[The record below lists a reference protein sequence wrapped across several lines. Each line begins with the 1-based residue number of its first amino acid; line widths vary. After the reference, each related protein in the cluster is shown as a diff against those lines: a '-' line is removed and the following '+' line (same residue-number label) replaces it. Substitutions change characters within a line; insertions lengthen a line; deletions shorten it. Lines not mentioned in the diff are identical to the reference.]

1 MALKN
6 KRNILSFDRTK
17 ETYLSKISYQA
28 SGSQKGVLLSIGNF
42 ENFCMQQY
50 GKANII
56 PDLLESTEVERFDT
70 LQLWINY
77 MNNTPTKRTNKPLDP
92 ATVKMYFSRV
102 KVYLHYMGIKLDVQ
116 DVKHELS
123 FKRVSEEEKYGLT
136 LDDINKILDGIYYPM
151 KVQLMCQL
159 SSLMRVGEIVQLR
172 KNHLVLDKE
181 NIIVKIP
188 SEIAKLKKARTT
200 FFSKE
205 ASDLLRPKLKTLSA
219 NDLVFGSNDDGILA
233 EQNASQ
239 ILRRHLKRIG
249 LDMKNSKDLNDI
261 TTHSFRAYG
270 ITKLSRHDANFAKRL
285 AGQKGYLDQYDRL
298 SQDEK
303 LALYEK
309 YEHELTIDQRK
320 KDKMRIEKL
329 EEKIGNNA
337 QKDDVIKD
345 LMARIDLLEKYA
357 NLKT

>member
-42 ENFCMQQY
+42 ENFCMQEY

-270 ITKLSRHDANFAKRL
+270 ITKLSRHDENFAKKI
-285 AGQKGYLDQYDRL
+285 AGQKGYLLQYDRL
-298 SQDEK
+298 SQDDK
-303 LALYEK
+303 LELYEK
-309 YEHELTIDQRK
+309 YEHELTIDQTK

>member
-6 KRNILSFDRTK
+6 KRNLLSFDRTK

-42 ENFCMQQY
+42 ENFCMQEY

-270 ITKLSRHDANFAKRL
+270 ITKLSRHDENFAKKI
-285 AGQKGYLDQYDRL
+285 AGQKGYLLQYDRL
-298 SQDEK
+298 SQDDK
-303 LALYEK
+303 LELYEK
-309 YEHELTIDQRK
+309 YEHELTIDQTK

>member
-6 KRNILSFDRTK
+6 KRNLLSFDRTK

-270 ITKLSRHDANFAKRL
+270 ITKLSRHDENFAKKI
-285 AGQKGYLDQYDRL
+285 AGQKGYLLQYDRL
-298 SQDEK
+298 SQDDK
-303 LALYEK
+303 LELYEK
-309 YEHELTIDQRK
+309 YEHELTIDQTK

>member
-42 ENFCMQQY
+42 ENFCMQEY

-56 PDLLESTEVERFDT
+56 TDLLESTEVERFDT

-270 ITKLSRHDANFAKRL
+270 ITKLSRHDENFAKKI
-285 AGQKGYLDQYDRL
+285 AGQKGYLLQYDRL
-298 SQDEK
+298 SQDDK
-303 LALYEK
+303 LELYEK
-309 YEHELTIDQRK
+309 YEHELTIDQTK

>member
-6 KRNILSFDRTK
+6 KRNLLSFDRTK

-42 ENFCMQQY
+42 ENFCMQEY

-123 FKRVSEEEKYGLT
+123 FKRVPQEEKYGLT
-136 LDDINKILDGIYYPM
+136 LDDINKILDGIYYSM

-159 SSLMRVGEIVQLR
+159 SSLMRIGEIVQIR
-172 KNHLVLDKE
+172 KKHLVLDNE
-181 NIIVKIP
+181 NIIVKLP

-205 ASDLLRPKLKTLSA
+205 SSDLLRPKLKSLA
-219 NDLVFGSNDDGILA
+219 DNVLVFGSN
-233 EQNASQ
+233 EN
-239 ILRRHLKRIG
+239 HLSCVLFCKKMVFIRA
-249 LDMKNSKDLNDI
+249 KN
-261 TTHSFRAYG
+261 
-270 ITKLSRHDANFAKRL
+270 
-285 AGQKGYLDQYDRL
+285 
-298 SQDEK
+298 
-303 LALYEK
+303 
-309 YEHELTIDQRK
+309 
-320 KDKMRIEKL
+320 
-329 EEKIGNNA
+329 
-337 QKDDVIKD
+337 
-345 LMARIDLLEKYA
+345 
-357 NLKT
+357 